1 MIRYNCP
8 HCGAAL
14 EAQDSLSGQDQ
25 TCPVCQQRTIVPVPT
40 TRVAGPPPIGPV
52 GKSRQVPQI
61 IMIPLLVSA
70 IWNCAAAV
78 GYFFTC
84 IGVVI
89 AVPLIILAIY
99 EFKLYADLTNQQQ
112 IVDPARVRKIAICEI
127 IAGLVSLV
135 PLVAG
140 IIILTNLP
148 SVDINKGKS
157 SQQQTSWQ

>member
-1 MIRYNCP
+1 
-8 HCGAAL
+8 
-14 EAQDSLSGQDQ
+14 
-25 TCPVCQQRTIVPVPT
+25 
-40 TRVAGPPPIGPV
+40 
-52 GKSRQVPQI
+52 
-61 IMIPLLVSA
+61 MIPLLVSA

-99 EFKLYADLTNQQQ
+99 EFKLYVDLTNQQQ